1 MDEAGEI
8 VAAPGIFYQIVFLN
22 PNRLDVFKITFLRLS
37 NKHDNGCITQS
48 ESTNK
53 TLWTPQ
59 KGSWSGWSVFYIYKR
74 NERFILNIYWK
85 HNSDEEDDD
94 ELGSSESDSLSEN
107 INVETNDFV
116 SEIQTSTSR
125 ESRSALLIFYYLVL

>member
-1 MDEAGEI
+1 MAALPNLNRQIRRYERHKKALDQAGQSFISIKETSN
-8 VAAPGIFYQIVFLN
+8 VF
-22 PNRLDVFKITFLRLS
+22 
-37 NKHDNGCITQS
+37 
-48 ESTNK
+48 
-53 TLWTPQ
+53 W
-59 KGSWSGWSVFYIYKR
+59 IYY
-74 NERFILNIYWK
+74 LNIYWK

-125 ESRSALLIFYYLVL
+125 ESRSALLIFYYFVL